1 MSVMDSMIEVITP
14 FICTMIRYRCL
25 WVQLL
30 RGWALSNSQCTIYGT
45 AGTGQISSTATDLTV
60 NIRIGLTGSFALTTQ
75 TVYLWIV
82 DNLWAGTGWVATSS
96 WPLAAPQP
104 PAVIS
109 GTPTATNVSPQ
120 TFTFTGRDPNG
131 ATDMGRM
138 YFLVNSSPTI
148 PQNVCHG
155 FYDRPSNGLYL
166 YNDSI
171 TVLMGPLTPGSS
183 GSLQNTHCTIYG
195 TGSALVSAA
204 GTDLVVNIRIGLT
217 GLFSLKTQK
226 VYLWIVDNAQT
237 GTGWVQTSTWTSS
250 VPSIAPSSFEINL
263 SAVPLDQYNTPGSGG
278 LIFGC
283 TANTVRLCVQQLFQ
297 SNPYNYRAQGVTGV
311 RFFFTLAGG
320 YHSTPFD
327 AAGNVN
333 PVWSQN
339 IYDFFSDLKLYG
351 ITKVTP
357 TPVFDTWSG
366 PVSMMQAISATSCG
380 EPVTLN
386 FVPWLPYGL
395 DLTENYPD
403 RSCGN
408 QSYSQAAHN
417 PIFWGWT
424 RFFNLMNTVLS
435 RAAQAQLSVN
445 ALDYYQETNMADF
458 TVMARFIYDF
468 YPPGAGTSVDVLT
481 ELRNRMTSNGFS
493 AGRIAPSANGP
504 AKPTPAS
511 ANCTNWYGDS
521 ALLETLTAQTAAI
534 AGPWSKFGVPPF
546 HSEFDYSLKCYNPA
560 TDPAEDET
568 MPSIPVWHSQ
578 PTFTDMHSQKMYAT
592 DADTTT
598 FSNSFHSLLWTFL
611 VNRGLS
617 GNDVV
622 FGETNPV
629 NCDGWTSTAAAAMI
643 TGYKSSTLYA
653 NAGARVTMRP
663 WHRTETG
670 SACVSSPHV
679 INPPFNPFAP

>member
-1 MSVMDSMIEVITP
+1 
-14 FICTMIRYRCL
+14 
-25 WVQLL
+25 
-30 RGWALSNSQCTIYGT
+30 
-45 AGTGQISSTATDLTV
+45 
-60 NIRIGLTGSFALTTQ
+60 
-75 TVYLWIV
+75 
-82 DNLWAGTGWVATSS
+82 
-96 WPLAAPQP
+96 
-104 PAVIS
+104 
-109 GTPTATNVSPQ
+109 
-120 TFTFTGRDPNG
+120 
-131 ATDMGRM
+131 
-138 YFLVNSSPTI
+138 
-148 PQNVCHG
+148 
-155 FYDRPSNGLYL
+155 
-166 YNDSI
+166 
-171 TVLMGPLTPGSS
+171 
-183 GSLQNTHCTIYG
+183 
-195 TGSALVSAA
+195 
-204 GTDLVVNIRIGLT
+204 
-217 GLFSLKTQK
+217 
-226 VYLWIVDNAQT
+226 
-237 GTGWVQTSTWTSS
+237 
-250 VPSIAPSSFEINL
+250 
-263 SAVPLDQYNTPGSGG
+263 
-278 LIFGC
+278 
-283 TANTVRLCVQQLFQ
+283 
-297 SNPYNYRAQGVTGV
+297 
-311 RFFFTLAGG
+311 
-320 YHSTPFD
+320 
-327 AAGNVN
+327 
-333 PVWSQN
+333 
-339 IYDFFSDLKLYG
+339 
-351 ITKVTP
+351 
-357 TPVFDTWSG
+357 
-366 PVSMMQAISATSCG
+366 
-380 EPVTLN
+380 
-386 FVPWLPYGL
+386 
-395 DLTENYPD
+395 
-403 RSCGN
+403 
-408 QSYSQAAHN
+408 
-417 PIFWGWT
+417 
-424 RFFNLMNTVLS
+424 
-435 RAAQAQLSVN
+435 
-445 ALDYYQETNMADF
+445 MADF
-458 TVMARFIYDF
+458 TVTARFIYDF

-521 ALLETLTAQTAAI
+521 ALLETLTPQTAAI